1 VCALRER
8 VRRLFRNV
16 RVAGRVGAGVR
27 RRWSQLR
34 RQQRRPATATA
45 HVGKVPPR
53 RGTSHGLHAALG
65 EVAALHLLLL
75 HLPPPGDLLRLQR
88 IKGAP

>member
-1 VCALRER
+1 MCALRER

-34 RQQRRPATATA
+34 RQQRRPAAATA
-45 HVGKVPPR
+45 HVMVLRMLRMLR
-53 RGTSHGLHAALG
+53 R

-75 HLPPPGDLLRLQR
+75 HLPPPGDRLRLQR

>member
-1 VCALRER
+1 MYH
-8 VRRLFRNV
+8 LFRNV

-27 RRWSQLR
+27 RRWWSQLR
-34 RQQRRPATATA
+34 RQQRRLAAATA
-45 HVGKVPPR
+45 HVMVLRMLRMLR
-53 RGTSHGLHAALG
+53 R

-75 HLPPPGDLLRLQR
+75 HLPPRGDCLRLQR